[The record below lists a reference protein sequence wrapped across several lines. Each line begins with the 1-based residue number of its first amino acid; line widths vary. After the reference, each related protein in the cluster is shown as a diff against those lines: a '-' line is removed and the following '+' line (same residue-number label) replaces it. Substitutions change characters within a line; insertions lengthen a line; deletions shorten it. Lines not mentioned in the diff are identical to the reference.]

1 LNSLNA
7 ASVDT
12 VQQALMMS
20 SICSI
25 WSYLLGS
32 HIWGLSVHF
41 G

>member
-12 VQQALMMS
+12 VQQALMM
-20 SICSI
+20 CSI